1 MFILKI
7 ERKRGVLIDEVH
19 NGGINVTAKGHIDFK
34 PLAEA
39 LKISAHDDVQAI
51 IQYTHYEGRNFIE
64 NKSHTVFKGE
74 KVYIMNESGKTI
86 DTFKY

>member
-1 MFILKI
+1 MFVIKI
-7 ERKRGVLIDEVH
+7 ERKRGIMIDEVKD
-19 NGGINVTAKGHIDFK
+19 GGINITAKGHIDFK

-39 LKISAHDDVQAI
+39 LNISAHDDVQAI
-51 IQYTHYEGRNFIE
+51 VQYEHHGEGMQRRID
-64 NKSHTVFKGE
+64 HTVFKDE